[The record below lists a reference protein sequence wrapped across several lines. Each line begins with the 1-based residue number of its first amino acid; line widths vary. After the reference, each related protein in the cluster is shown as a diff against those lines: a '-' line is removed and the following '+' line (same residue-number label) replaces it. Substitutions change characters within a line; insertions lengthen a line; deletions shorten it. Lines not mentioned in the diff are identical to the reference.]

1 MKVGVY
7 RYNTSMGLILYN
19 GENMWLDRLRKIID
33 EKTLLKIKNNTVL
46 IIGLGGVGGH
56 ALEALCRM
64 GVNNIIIVDN
74 DKVDVTNLNR
84 QLLSLNSNIGEYK
97 TEVAKKRV
105 IDINKDCNLI
115 IINKFIDSTNY
126 LELFNYN
133 IDYVIDACDTVSTK
147 ILLITECLNRNIK
160 IISCMGTGNKTH
172 PEMLEITDLK
182 NTSYDPLCRVIR
194 NKFKDEKRRIMVVYS
209 KEKGIKIKDRVPGST
224 SLVPSVAGILCA
236 SYVINDIMEGS
247 NG

>member
-33 EKTLLKIKNNTVL
+33 EKTLLKIKNKTVL

-97 TEVAKKRV
+97 TKVAKKRV

-182 NTSYDPLCRVIR
+182 DTSYDPLCRVIR
-194 NKFKDEKRRIMVVYS
+194 NKFKDEKRKIMVVYS

-236 SYVINDIMEGS
+236 SYVINDIMEES